1 MNVAVKWVGGA
12 IAVPVLAILIYLA
25 AVFQVYIL
33 AWVIQLI
40 GNIFG

>member
-12 IAVPVLAILIYLA
+12 IAVPVLAVVIYLA

-40 GNIFG
+40 GEIFG

>member
-1 MNVAVKWVGGA
+1 MPVIA
-12 IAVPVLAILIYLA
+12 IGLYLA

-33 AWVIQLI
+33 AWVVHLI

>member
-1 MNVAVKWVGGA
+1 MHATVKWVGGA
-12 IAVPVLAILIYLA
+12 IAVPVLAIIIYLA

-33 AWVIQLI
+33 AWVIQII

>member
-12 IAVPVLAILIYLA
+12 IAVPVMAIVIYLA

-40 GNIFG
+40 GEIFG

>member
-12 IAVPVLAILIYLA
+12 IAVPVLAVLIYLA

-40 GNIFG
+40 GEIFG

>member
-1 MNVAVKWVGGA
+1 MNATVKWVSGA
-12 IAVPVLAILIYLA
+12 IVGPVIAIIIYLA

-33 AWVIQLI
+33 AWVVQII